1 MKNLSLFYLVLV
13 IFFGCSRDKSVNNH
27 EPIDVYSY
35 RAYDSS
41 GKKIIQGWFEIS
53 IMDSSQ
59 IKGTWHL
66 HKTANVGEVGPQ
78 TGDGSLRGR
87 VYNNSVY
94 INLNPD
100 FSDNNVILR
109 GPAFDYVTE
118 GEWSWVNFKGVVK
131 KGTYKAIRELTCLT
145 E

>member
-1 MKNLSLFYLVLV
+1 MKNLVFIYLIIL
-13 IFFGCSRDKSVNNH
+13 IFLGCNRDKSVDSY

-53 IMDSSQ
+53 MVDSSQ
-59 IKGTWHL
+59 IKGAWHL

-78 TGDGSLRGR
+78 TGDGNLRGR
-87 VYNNSVY
+87 VYNDSVF

-100 FSDNNVILR
+100 FIDNNVILR
-109 GPAFDYVTE
+109 GPVFDYITE
-118 GEWSWVNFKGVVK
+118 GEWSWVNFKGIVK
-131 KGTYKAIRELTCLT
+131 KGNYKAIRELTCLT